1 MRIRT
6 VILISIW
13 SVVAGALIV
22 GYVMVNIAMRD
33 HVRSRAAAELGTHR
47 ATLRAVISLQLEELG
62 KTSELFAET
71 PRLKAV
77 AELGD
82 DNTVAQLMSELEPG
96 IGADVLA
103 LSDRK
108 GRQMYGTLAGAPHPF
123 GRRLLAPARASDA
136 NGVAAGIAAIDS
148 PVYRLASAPVTVGED
163 VVGRLLV
170 GTKITSAYLLA
181 LKETI
186 GSDLVLAVG
195 DRAAASTLDGPRLD
209 GVIRWLRT
217 PGAAPTGETAD
228 QPPGA
233 ITAGPPSVKAGDEEF
248 LATAIAPGP
257 YDPGESAGGIR
268 LLILKPI
275 LRETEDA
282 LAPVIRSFILLS
294 VAVLVLTIGVGIVVS
309 RGVTRPIAGLVRG
322 TAEISRGNYD
332 HVIAIPKGVE
342 LKFLATKFG
351 EMSASLKEKVRELG
365 ERNLA
370 LEMAL
375 RKLRETQE
383 ELIRTER
390 LAATGKL
397 TAQLSHEINNPVHN
411 ILSSLQTALKKTPA
425 DAPSR
430 ELLEVAY
437 DEVERLARL
446 TRQLLTAYRESV
458 SSPDPRLP
466 VDINRVVREV
476 TASSAEMLRQAGI
489 AVDLELPEPLP
500 SIAGSEDKLKQLFLN
515 LVVNA
520 RDAMPRGG
528 RLSISTSS
536 GGGLVTA
543 VVRDTGV
550 GIPPEHINRIFDAFF
565 TTKGKVSG
573 TGLGLSVSYGIVQQH
588 RGTIRVA
595 SEPGIGTAF
604 TVSFPTDTG
613 TIQEQDR

>member
-1 MRIRT
+1 VRIRS

-33 HVRSRAAAELGTHR
+33 HVRTRAAAELGTHR
-47 ATLRAVISLQLEELG
+47 ATLLALISLQLEELG
-62 KTSELFAET
+62 KTSELFAGT

-77 AELGD
+77 ADLGD
-82 DNTVAQLMSELEPG
+82 RNTVAQLMYELEPG
-96 IGADVLA
+96 IGVDVLA
-103 LSDRK
+103 LSDRD
-108 GRQMYGTLAGAPHPF
+108 GRQMFGTLSGSPYAFARHFATPD
-123 GRRLLAPARASDA
+123 RPAERG
-136 NGVAAGIAAIDS
+136 GVVTGIAAIDS
-148 PVYRLASAPVTVGED
+148 SVYRLASAPVTVGED
-163 VVGRLLV
+163 VVGRLLI
-170 GTKITSAYLLA
+170 GTRITGSYLGA

-186 GSDLVLAVG
+186 GSDLVLAV
-195 DRAAASTLDGPRLD
+195 DRRPAASTLAGTDLD
-209 GVIRWLRT
+209 GVARWLAAAE
-217 PGAAPTGETAD
+217 PGQADGQALPAAGGEAAD
-228 QPPGA
+228 
-233 ITAGPPSVKAGDEEF
+233 PPSIPAGNEVY
-248 LATAIAPGP
+248 LATALTPARFDHASVPA
-257 YDPGESAGGIR
+257 SIR
-268 LLILKPI
+268 LLILKPV
-275 LRETEDA
+275 LSETETA

-294 VAVLVLTIGVGIVVS
+294 AAVLVVTIGVGIVVS

-332 HVIAIPKGVE
+332 HEISIPKGVE

-370 LEMAL
+370 LELAL

-458 SSPDPRLP
+458 SSPDPSAP
-466 VDINRVVREV
+466 VDINRVIREV
-476 TASSAEMLRQAGI
+476 AASSSEMLRQAAI
-489 AVDLELPEPLP
+489 SVDLALAEVLPP
-500 SIAGSEDKLKQLFLN
+500 IAGSEDKLKQLFLN

-520 RDAMPRGG
+520 RDAMPQGG

-536 GGGLVTA
+536 GGGRVTA
-543 VVRDTGV
+543 VVGDTGV

-588 RGTIRVA
+588 RGTIRVV
-595 SEPGIGTAF
+595 STPGNGAAF
-604 TVSFPTDTG
+604 TMTFPTDTG
-613 TIQEQDR
+613 PITEQRQ